1 MRPEI
6 ESIESIFLP
15 ELQKA
20 QDSLVAAQT
29 RLSELIAKKEQ
40 LINQVKQY
48 YEALDKKPGIDLII
62 QTGLPDSTSVSQ
74 AAK

>member
-15 ELQKA
+15 ELKKA
-20 QDSLVAAQT
+20 QDSLAMAQT

-48 YEALDKKPGIDLII
+48 YEALDKKPEIDLII
-62 QTGLPDSTSVSQ
+62 GTGLPDSTSVSQ

>member
-48 YEALDKKPGIDLII
+48 YEALDKKPEIDLII
-62 QTGLPDSTSVSQ
+62 GTGLPDSTSVSQ